1 MEARAWVPELGVNI
15 TPVLI
20 HGSHMIATLTA
31 AVQARKLWDLL
42 EKKQADG
49 SFSHTFGAL
58 DPVQVGGWEEH
69 HNSEISSVFMVF
81 FSRAI
86 TSITLPLGPLG
97 YDGSEIHFESIRL
110 TNHLNSESMF
120 GRFVSCSFRRMIAS
134 VDH

>member
-49 SFSHTFGAL
+49 SFSHTL
-58 DPVQVGGWEEH
+58 
-69 HNSEISSVFMVF
+69 S
-81 FSRAI
+81 
-86 TSITLPLGPLG
+86 L
-97 YDGSEIHFESIRL
+97 IHI
-110 TNHLNSESMF
+110 
-120 GRFVSCSFRRMIAS
+120 
-134 VDH
+134 